1 MMPKTLLLADDSVVI
16 QKLVGLSFANED
28 VELVTVDNGDD
39 AVTRAQE
46 LNPDLVLADV
56 VMPGKSGYEVCEAI
70 KKDPKLSGTPVLLLT
85 GTFEAFDEV
94 RAQTAGADGQITKP
108 FEAQALVDRVNEIL
122 TRAPQAAV
130 APPADAGSDFF
141 DDTLTAP
148 ADSLA
153 PDALVPDSLVNLDSL
168 ASPST
173 DFDLGVDLTAGS
185 DPLGSFDSSA
195 DGLSDLDLPPAA
207 EPSPIVPDA
216 PPPAFGGPGS
226 DETIALMPDF
236 DEDPLANTADMPIAF
251 PDVPAPPTPIDA
263 DPGVTV
269 LADDSFA
276 TVPVQDTTPDA
287 GYAFDGL
294 DNRGD
299 NHGNNR
305 SDDRSDIN
313 STNNGTKPQA
323 FDRSDGVASLEP
335 APAVSLPPPPQPPAP
350 LPGDFEPTTERAD
363 LDDLNFTVPP
373 PIPADPGETMLADD
387 LFAGAP
393 PLSQEPVV
401 DLDAPPVEG
410 LSDFD
415 FDVTSPGGSGSA
427 ASSFVPEN
435 VDEYDVSSSDL
446 GPPQPPPAPEWAE
459 TPGVQQT
466 TPENF
471 APAPPSPSPDLASPA
486 PLVSPDPGAPDS
498 LDAAWPAETASDDSE
513 PLFGSAPAG
522 LVADPIAGDT
532 GSGASMPAG
541 SPPLEAPLGTPEP
554 VLSADQG
561 VTELPITRIDTPS
574 GGTSPGTV
582 QNASEDPAPIA
593 VKPDLSPM
601 LRDRVHDTLEKVAWE
616 AFSDLSE
623 TVVRQIL
630 QRIEEIAWEVIPQMT
645 EAMVREEIRRMK
657 DEDES

>member
-153 PDALVPDSLVNLDSL
+153 PEALVPDSLLNLDSP

-185 DPLGSFDSSA
+185 DPLGSFDSSV

-207 EPSPIVPDA
+207 EPSPIVRDA

-236 DEDPLANTADMPIAF
+236 DEDPLANTADMPSAF

-276 TVPVQDTTPDA
+276 TVPVQDSTPDA
-287 GYAFDGL
+287 GYAFDGF
-294 DNRGD
+294 D
-299 NHGNNR
+299 NR
-305 SDDRSDIN
+305 SDKN
-313 STNNGTKPQA
+313 STEPQA
-323 FDRSDGVASLEP
+323 FVQSDDVASLEL
-335 APAVSLPPPPQPPAP
+335 APAVSLPPPPQPPTP
-350 LPGDFEPTTERAD
+350 LPGDFEPPTERAD
-363 LDDLNFTVPP
+363 LDDLKFTAPP
-373 PIPADPGETMLADD
+373 PIPADPDETMLADD

-393 PLSQEPVV
+393 PLSQQPVV
-401 DLDAPPVEG
+401 DLDAPPAVG

-415 FDVTSPGGSGSA
+415 FDATSPGGSGSA

-466 TPENF
+466 TPEHF

-486 PLVSPDPGAPDS
+486 APLGSPDPGAPDS
-498 LDAAWPAETASDDSE
+498 LDAAWPAEATSDDSE

-522 LVADPIAGDT
+522 LVADPIAADT
-532 GSGASMPAG
+532 GSGANMPAG
-541 SPPLEAPLGTPEP
+541 SPPLEAPLGTPQP
-554 VLSADQG
+554 VPTADQG
-561 VTELPITRIDTPS
+561 VTELPVTRIDTPS
-574 GGTSPGTV
+574 GGNSPGTV
-582 QNASEDPAPIA
+582 QTASEDPAPIGG
-593 VKPDLSPM
+593 KPDLSPM